1 MNWRIHYLLRALII
15 TMVLTYSA
23 QVRSETVNVRVA
35 RGEDFGRLVFM
46 WERPVAHDLEH
57 QDGQVVIRFNRPLN
71 ASYQRVLGAM
81 SSYIKAVQP
90 GADGR
95 SVAFQLTGEFETYS
109 FDSGNAVIVEIAQIA
124 ASPKPRKTQSAVSDK
139 TSVAQK
145 SVAQATNS
153 PAFQNIRVRTGAHE
167 TYTRIVFDWPKQT
180 RYTAEKADGVVTV
193 RFEAVAQVQIGSLR
207 RRPPRFVGDVRS
219 RVDTGETVVTLAVP
233 ATSTIKHFV
242 SGTKVVLDVRQPS
255 GSEDIAKLP
264 PEPKSEPAPQQA
276 KADEAAETAKVPK
289 TPTPP
294 GSGEAKD
301 PAAQQQTIG
310 DVVTKAPAKSP
321 VSKESLPATPNTAA
335 KAPTDLA
342 TSSSAAA
349 GGGKADG
356 KIASAERAEEG
367 VATSQGQPLALK
379 RVERKPKTPAEG
391 EENSGD
397 AAKAAPPA
405 PVDPKAGVR
414 FKFDWDEPVAAAVFR
429 RVGYIWIIFD
439 KASTVDV
446 QSLLQAGGNLIQSI
460 DQAPSPKA
468 TVLRMRVS
476 RRINP
481 TLSRDGLSWII
492 ELSKQETA
500 VSKPIEV
507 NVQLDSP
514 VGPRIFLPVLEPG
527 KPVGITDPAVGDN
540 LVVVPVIP
548 LGHGLQKTFTYSQLR
563 VLPSLQGIVI
573 KPLVDDLRVRP
584 LRQGVELT
592 SGAKLAL
599 SPVSADA
606 AARAKLA
613 TTKPLTNILELEK
626 WEVTSIEQF
635 NKDKQNLQD
644 EVAAAQGEQ
653 RILERYN
660 LARFYFANR
669 FAPETLG
676 VLAELKREE
685 PEIENERE
693 FRLIRG
699 GASYLMGRLSD
710 AASDFT
716 HGSLD
721 GSDEANFWRAAVVAE
736 AGDLLAAAPT
746 LTRVGVV
753 TKKYPKQLKLQMG
766 TLVADAAVEIGDIQ
780 SAKTYIKAMKK
791 LEPDE
796 AQLAAIEF
804 VEGRMLNLKGD
815 TDGAISK
822 WEGVQEKRNKW
833 MRARATIA
841 HTELLLKLDR
851 MKPMEAIKQLES
863 LRFAWRGDDFEFA
876 LLRRL
881 GGLYLD
887 EGIYRNG
894 LQALRQAATYFR
906 NNEEA
911 PQVTQQ
917 MVDVFNALYLE
928 DGADAMPSV
937 TAIAVYE
944 EFKELTPAGAK
955 GDEMIRKLADRLAGV
970 DLLDQAA
977 EILEGQIRFRLKGVL
992 KAQVGARLAVV
1003 YLLARRYDRAVAALN
1018 ATNEPGL
1025 SETLVVKRRH
1035 LKARALMGMDQ
1046 REQSLELLKKD
1057 KANDAD
1063 ILRAE
1068 IFWSGGDW
1076 TNASQSL
1083 RKVVKASGA
1092 KKDKALTPAQAQHVL
1107 NYAISLVLSGNER
1120 GLSRVRRAYGRA
1132 VETTPLK
1139 DAFRLVSSPTAL
1151 GLIDPASVQA
1161 RVKLVENFKTFLSN
1175 YKKRLKERGLSGV
1188 MDQKSAD
1195 AGEQSG
1201 EGEQTNPDGASQDE
1215 TKGG

>member
-1 MNWRIHYLLRALII
+1 MSGLCRILMVSFAL
-15 TMVLTYSA
+15 MSVLTWVVPVAAEHVS
-23 QVRSETVNVRVA
+23 VRAS
-35 RGEDFGRLVFM
+35 RGDDFGRIVFL
-46 WERPVAHDLEH
+46 WDRPVSHEMAHNGRTLT
-57 QDGQVVIRFNRPLN
+57 IRFGRPIE
-71 ASYQRVLGAM
+71 ASYQRVLGALRK
-81 SSYIKAVQP
+81 YINRVRINR
-90 GADGR
+90 DGR
-95 SVAFQLTGEFETYS
+95 SVTFQLTGAFEAFG
-109 FDSGNAVIVEIAQIA
+109 FDSGNAVIVEIAELPEPAPAPQPEA
-124 ASPKPRKTQSAVSDK
+124 GQASIKI
-139 TSVAQK
+139 VARK
-145 SVAQATNS
+145 SVAQAVAMKGL
-153 PAFQNIRVRTGAHE
+153 PKIRVRTGRHPD
-167 TYTRIVFDWPKQT
+167 YSRIVIDWP
-180 RYTAEKADGVVTV
+180 EKVDYKFDQKGGVVV
-193 RFEAVAQVQIGSLR
+193 IRFGNAADLQLAGLK
-207 RRPPRFVGDVRS
+207 RRPPPYVGAVRARPSANETVLELAVTQSSDVR
-219 RVDTGETVVTLAVP
+219 
-233 ATSTIKHFV
+233 HFL
-242 SGTKVVLDVRQPS
+242 SGSKLVLDVRRPT
-255 GSEDIAKLP
+255 GSEEFAALP
-264 PEPKSEPAPQQA
+264 
-276 KADEAAETAKVPK
+276 EAAPASATAPDALEKTETESN
-289 TPTPP
+289 T
-294 GSGEAKD
+294 D
-301 PAAQQQTIG
+301 
-310 DVVTKAPAKSP
+310 AKSP
-321 VSKESLPATPNTAA
+321 AQSAVAEQTGSAPSQPEPAVEKASVPEPSNSTAA
-335 KAPTDLA
+335 PT
-342 TSSSAAA
+342 AAA
-349 GGGKADG
+349 APEPEAPGSQPDASREVSPRAAQSKSKPVVLRPVAVSAVQPA
-356 KIASAERAEEG
+356 ASAEGEPADPNVEGAETPPTPSAKTG
-367 VATSQGQPLALK
+367 VKFT
-379 RVERKPKTPAEG
+379 
-391 EENSGD
+391 
-397 AAKAAPPA
+397 
-405 PVDPKAGVR
+405 
-414 FKFDWDEPVAAAVFR
+414 FDWKEPVGAAVFR
-429 RVGYIWIIFD
+429 RVGYLWLIFD
-439 KASTVDV
+439 KPARIDA
-446 QSLLQAGGNLIQSI
+446 QSLLQSSGGVIQSI
-460 DQAPSPKA
+460 DQAPMPDA

-492 ELSKQETA
+492 ELSKRETA

-507 NVQLDSP
+507 NVQPDSP

-613 TTKPLTNILELEK
+613 ATKPLTKILELEK

-676 VLAELKREE
+676 VLAELQREE

-791 LEPDE
+791 LKPDE

-833 MRARATIA
+833 MRARATVA
-841 HTELLLKLDR
+841 RTELLLKLDR

-928 DGADAMPSV
+928 DGADEMSAV
-937 TAIAVYE
+937 TAIAVFE

-977 EILEGQIRFRLKGVL
+977 EILEGQIRSRLKGVL
-992 KAQVGARLAVV
+992 KSEVGARLAIVC
-1003 YLLARRYDRAVAALN
+1003 LLARRYDRALAGLDATNVRNVPAALV
-1018 ATNEPGL
+1018 TQ
-1025 SETLVVKRRH
+1025 RRH
-1035 LKARALMGMDQ
+1035 LRARSLIGLNQSEKA
-1046 REQSLELLKKD
+1046 LEVLKKD
-1057 KANDAD
+1057 KTTDAD
-1063 ILRAE
+1063 LLRAE
-1068 IFWSGGDW
+1068 VFWNGGDW
-1076 TNASQSL
+1076 PNASKEL
-1083 RKVVKASGA
+1083 RKILTASGA
-1092 KKDKALTPAQAQHVL
+1092 KKNKPVNPEQTQKVL
-1107 NYAISLVLSGNER
+1107 NYAIALALSGNER
-1120 GLSRVRRAYGRA
+1120 ALAKVRQDYGPA
-1132 VETTPLK
+1132 VQVTELK
-1139 DAFRLVSSPTAL
+1139 DAFRLVSAPTAL
-1151 GLIDPASVQA
+1151 GLISPNSVLS
-1161 RVKLVENFKTFLSN
+1161 RVKLAENFKTFLSK
-1175 YKKRLKERGLSGV
+1175 YKKLLQERGLSRV
-1188 MDQKSAD
+1188 ISQAAAVAD
-1195 AGEQSG
+1195 TKEQPG
-1201 EGEQTNPDGASQDE
+1201 TQ
-1215 TKGG
+1215 GG